1 MPPYPLTALAACAAL
16 VVYLVFSFHVGRLR
30 ARFEIK
36 APSMDGPEPFLRAV
50 RVHMNTL
57 EQIVLFLPALAMFAL
72 FWGDRP
78 AAVIGIVWPI
88 GRVIYARAYLAD
100 PAKRG
105 PGFMIAF
112 VASMILLVGAAV
124 GAFRAAL

>member
-1 MPPYPLTALAACAAL
+1 LSSYPLAALAACSAL
-16 VVYLVFSFHVGRLR
+16 VVYLAVSINVARLR
-30 ARFEIK
+30 GRFAVK

-50 RVHMNTL
+50 RVQMNTL
-57 EQIVLFLPALAMFAL
+57 EQLVLFLPALAMFAL

-78 AAVIGIVWPI
+78 AALIGIAWPI
-88 GRVIYARAYLAD
+88 GRALYATSYLAD

-105 PGFMIAF
+105 PGFVIAF
-112 VASMILLVGAAV
+112 TASIILLVGAAV